1 MFKLPAVASLLFTLI
16 LLSFSTIAKT
26 EDITA
31 SGEFSGDAKVGFI
44 YTKTDETSMS
54 VNSGMILKYEEELWH
69 HTAAFSTYYTKGN
82 DSDDGTNKN
91 KTTYD
96 LKHDMSETFFIFG
109 NVKYEHDQF
118 ATYREQVLLVSGFGA
133 NLVDSEKTSLDIGA
147 GPGYRYSKR
156 QRFDSDLPNHS
167 EDEVIANLFIE
178 GESKIADG
186 LEIGGGIRMDY
197 GDSNSTTT
205 THGYLKN
212 KLMESLSLMLD
223 AEYIYNSV
231 VATGKSH
238 DEIYSTISLN
248 YDF

>member
-1 MFKLPAVASLLFTLI
+1 MSKLTAIASLVSSLTL
-16 LLSFSTIAKT
+16 FSTSVLAAD
-26 EDITA
+26 EPV
-31 SGEFSGDAKVGFI
+31 SEGEFSGDAKVGFI

-54 VNSGMILKYEEELWH
+54 INSGATLKYEEQRWQ

-82 DSDDGTNKN
+82 ESDDGTNKN

-96 LKHDMSETFFIFG
+96 LKYDMTETFFVFG
-109 NVKYEHDQF
+109 NAKYEHDQF
-118 ATYREQVLLVSGFGA
+118 ATYREQILLVGGFGA
-133 NLVDSEKTSLDIGA
+133 NLIDTEDSSLDIGA

-156 QRFDSDLPNHS
+156 QAFDEDLPNNT
-167 EDEVIANLFIE
+167 EDEVIANLFVE
-178 GESKIADG
+178 GESKITDG
-186 LEIGGGIRMDY
+186 LEIGGGVRVDY
-197 GDSNSTTT
+197 GDSNTTTT

-212 KLMESLSLMLD
+212 KLMESLSLMID

-231 VATGKSH
+231 VATDKEH

>member
-1 MFKLPAVASLLFTLI
+1 MSKLPVIVSLLSTLT
-16 LLSFSTIAKT
+16 LLSFSTMAKD
-26 EDITA
+26 EDSTA

-54 VNSGMILKYEEELWH
+54 VNSGVTLKYEEQLWH
-69 HTAAFSTYYTKGN
+69 HTAAFSTYYTRGN

-96 LKHDMSETFFIFG
+96 LKYDMSETFFIFG
-109 NVKYEHDQF
+109 NAKYEHDQF
-118 ATYREQVLLVSGFGA
+118 ATYREQILLVSGFGA
-133 NLVDSEKTSLDIGA
+133 NLIDSEKASLDIGA

-156 QRFDSDLPNHS
+156 QRFDDDLPNHS
-167 EDEVIANLFIE
+167 EDEMIANIFIE
-178 GESKIADG
+178 GDSKITDG
-186 LEIGGGIRMDY
+186 LEIGGGVRMDY
-197 GDSNSTTT
+197 GDSNTTTT

-212 KLMESLSLMLD
+212 KLRESLSLMID

-231 VATGKSH
+231 VASGKAH